1 MTSKKTTSN
10 HQTNPNEHI
19 LNKKGRPHQ
28 SNKNHP
34 EQNNISDKE
43 SIGRPKPIEK

>member
-1 MTSKKTTSN
+1 MSPKKNTTN
-10 HQTNPNEHI
+10 HQTNPNESI

-34 EQNNISDKE
+34 EKNTISDKE
-43 SIGRPKPIEK
+43 SIGRPKHVEK